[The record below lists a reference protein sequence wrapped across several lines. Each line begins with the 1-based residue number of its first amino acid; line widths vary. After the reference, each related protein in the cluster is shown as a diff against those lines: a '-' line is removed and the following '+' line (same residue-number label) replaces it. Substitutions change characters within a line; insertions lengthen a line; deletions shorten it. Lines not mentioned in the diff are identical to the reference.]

1 MPTSVMWKE
10 LTAEDLRAKAAQNA
24 IVILPIASME
34 QHGPHLPVGVD
45 TFLCE
50 AVCRGGAELA
60 VKDVPVVVAPTLWC
74 GMAEHHMAFGG
85 TFTFDIPT
93 YMAVLRAFLTS
104 IARHGFKKAFI
115 VNGHGGNI
123 AAMNAFLPDLTRET
137 GLLLYAATYFDL
149 SRSDMAPIL
158 EDQKSVHH
166 ACEVETSMMMV
177 VAPDTVKHDRMGEAF
192 GMLNGDPRKAFP
204 ASRYLPFKDNITTS
218 GVIGDARRANKQ
230 KGEKLLAVCADGLA
244 ATLKNREMWG

>member
-1 MPTSVMWKE
+1 MPSVMWKE
-10 LTAEDLRAKAAQNA
+10 LSAEDLRAKAAANA
-24 IVILPIASME
+24 IVVLPVASME

-50 AVCRGGAELA
+50 AVCKAGAELA
-60 VKDVPVVVAPTLWC
+60 VKDQAVVVAPTLWC

-93 YMAVLRAFLTS
+93 YKAVLLSFLKS
-104 IARHGFKKAFI
+104 IERHGFRRVFI

-123 AAMNAFLPDLTRET
+123 AALNSFLPDFARET
-137 GLLLYAATYFDL
+137 GLTLYATTYFEL
-149 SRSDMAPIL
+149 SRDDLAQFL

-177 VAPDTVKHDRMGEAF
+177 VAPATVKHERLGEAF
-192 GMLNGDPRKAFP
+192 GMLNGDPRKAYP
-204 ASRYLPFKDNITTS
+204 AARFHSFKDLTPS
-218 GVIGDARRANKQ
+218 GVVGDARRASAQ
-230 KGEKLLAVCADGLA
+230 KGEKLLGVCAQGLA
-244 ATLKNREMWG
+244 ATLKNKEMWA